1 MRTVRHRKPENFLS
15 AVARNGHGLSEEERL
30 TGDEAA
36 HEALVM
42 GLRLAE
48 GIEPTALAEKLGVER
63 LVNEYRVD
71 RLIRLGLLE
80 REATTLRTTASGRL
94 LLDSILAEIAA

>member
-15 AVARNGHGLSEEERL
+15 AVVRNTHGICEEESL
-30 TGDEAA
+30 TAQEAA

-48 GIEPTALAEKLGVER
+48 GIEPAVLSDR
-63 LVNEYRVD
+63 SVD
-71 RLIRLGLLE
+71 RMVHHGLLD
-80 REATTLRTTASGRL
+80 RHGSRVRTSPAGRL